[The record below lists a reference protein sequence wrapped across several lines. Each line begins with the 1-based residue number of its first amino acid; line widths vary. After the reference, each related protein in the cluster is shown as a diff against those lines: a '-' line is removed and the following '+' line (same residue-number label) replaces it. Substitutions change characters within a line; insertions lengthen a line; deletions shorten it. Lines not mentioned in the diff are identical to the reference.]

1 MNHWVMDYETMIN
14 FFCGVFQHYKTKETK
29 IFIIHDLKNDFDE
42 FTKFLTQNVI
52 DKERHI
58 SYNGLAF
65 DAQITEY
72 ILDKQFEWKSL
83 KPSELAFEIYKCAQ
97 HVIDKSN
104 SRDFLDYYEYNM
116 QIPQLDVYKL
126 NHWDNAAKRSSLK
139 WIQFSMDWHN
149 LKDMPIKHDTYIH
162 TQEEVDI
169 IVNYCIN
176 DVESTK
182 KIFWKS
188 TKDITLRKNLTDTY
202 KLNLYS
208 ASETKISKELFL
220 HFLSKKTKIK
230 KQDIKYSS
238 TIRNEIIVK
247 DILLP
252 YLKFN
257 NPIFENLLNQFKDKI
272 VYPENTKGGFKASIS
287 YQGMKTDFGLGGV
300 HGANKSGIYE
310 QNDDMIIMSSD
321 VTSFY
326 PNLAIR
332 NKWAPA
338 HLPKEEFCEQYEWF
352 FNERKKIPK
361 SDPTNY
367 TYKIILNST
376 YGLSNDKFS
385 FLYDPQFTMQI
396 TINGQLSLM
405 MLYEMIMENIPG
417 SIPIMQNTDGIETMI
432 PKNKKDDYLKICK
445 EWEEITSLNL
455 EHDQYQKIV
464 LADVNSY
471 IAVNAYKEV
480 EKEQYFKLKK
490 EKDYELF
497 KIENGKYYHAGVKC
511 KGRFVFNDLP
521 LHKNKSNL
529 ISIKALFHYFIH
541 NISPEKYISENKNI
555 FDYCLGVKI
564 KGNWSFK
571 SRSVVKGNYEE
582 ESLQKTIRYFI
593 SNQGSKL
600 VKVNNSDGREIQP
613 QSGKW
618 LITIFNEYKNK
629 KWEDYNINN
638 DYYLNAIYKEIEN
651 VAGPKL
657 KQLKLF

>member
-14 FFCGVFQHYKTKETK
+14 FFCGVFEHYKTNETK
-29 IFIIHDLKNDFDE
+29 IFIIHELQNDFDE
-42 FTKFLTQNVI
+42 LVKFLNHNK
-52 DKERHI
+52 DYEERHI
-58 SYNGLAF
+58 SFNGLGF
-65 DAQITEY
+65 DAQISEY
-72 ILDKQFEWKSL
+72 ILDNEFTLSTL
-83 KPSELAFEIYKCAQ
+83 SATDLAYELYKYAQ

-104 SRDFLDYYEYNM
+104 NRDFLDYYEYNM
-116 QIPQLDVYKL
+116 TIPQLDLYKL

-139 WIQFSMDWHN
+139 WIQFSMDWYN
-149 LKDMPIKHDTYIH
+149 LKDMPIKHDTSIYS
-162 TQEEVDI
+162 QEDVDM

-176 DVESTK
+176 DVKSTK
-182 KIFWKS
+182 QILYKC
-188 TKDITLRKNLTDTY
+188 TKDITLRKDLTEKY
-202 KLNLYS
+202 KIKLYS

-220 HFLSKKTKIK
+220 HFLSKKSKIK

-238 TIRNEIIVK
+238 TIRDQIIVK

-252 YLKFN
+252 YLDFKH
-257 NPIFENLLNQFKDKI
+257 PIFKDLHKQFKEKI
-272 VYPENTKGGFKASIS
+272 IYPEHTKGGFKTSIS
-287 YQGMKTDFGLGGV
+287 YQGVKTHFGLGGV

-310 QNDDMIIMSSD
+310 SNDDMIIMTSD

-352 FNERKKIPK
+352 FDERKKIPK

-396 TINGQLSLM
+396 TINGQLTLM

-417 SIPIMQNTDGIETMI
+417 AIPIMQNTDGIETMI
-432 PKNKKDDYLKICK
+432 PKDKKDDYLKICK

-529 ISIKALFHYFIH
+529 ISTKALFYYFIH

-593 SNQGSKL
+593 SNQGAKL
-600 VKVNNSDGREIQP
+600 IKVNNNDGREIQP
-613 QSGKW
+613 ESGKW
-618 LITIFNEYKNK
+618 LVTIFNQYVDKE
-629 KWEDYNINN
+629 WEDYNINES
-638 DYYLNAIYKEIEN
+638 YYLNAVYKEIEN

>member
-1 MNHWVMDYETMIN
+1 MIN

-72 ILDKQFEWKSL
+72 ILDKQFEWMSL
-83 KPSELAFEIYKCAQ
+83 QPSELAFEIYKCAQ

-104 SRDFLDYYEYNM
+104 NRDFLDYYEYNM

-162 TQEEVDI
+162 TQKEVDM

-188 TKDITLRKNLTDTY
+188 TKDITLRKNLTDKY
-202 KLNLYS
+202 KINLYS

-230 KQDIKYSS
+230 KQDIKYSN

-272 VYPENTKGGFKASIS
+272 VYPENTKGGFKVSIS

-511 KGRFVFNDLP
+511 KGRFVFNDFP

-529 ISIKALFHYFIH
+529 ISTKALFYYFIH
-541 NISPEKYISENKNI
+541 NISPEKYISKNKNI

-571 SRSVVKGNYEE
+571 SRSVVKGKYEE

-600 VKVNNSDGREIQP
+600 VKINNADGREIQP

-618 LITIFNEYKNK
+618 LITIFNEYENK
-629 KWEDYNINN
+629 TWEDYNINN

-651 VAGPKL
+651 VAGPKI